1 MTAVTPTAA
10 PATDSSASP
19 TPPAAD
25 AAVPPPPSGPG
36 APPLFT
42 SPPRSVL
49 VIRLSARGD
58 ILFTSPMVRAIRRT
72 WPDARIVWL
81 GESHTVD
88 LIRYHPELDRVI
100 VWDRVGWK
108 RLLRRGRLLQVARE
122 ALALVGA
129 LRRERFDLVLDLQGV
144 SRSGIL
150 AWLSGAP
157 HRVGLGSREGSRLL
171 MTRVLPRDRSRLR
184 EIAEE
189 YRVMA
194 EALGLD
200 TREFRLEAPLPP
212 HAREWAR
219 ERVRALGLE
228 DGYLAVV
235 PFTTR
240 PQKHWFEERWSE
252 LARRAAEE
260 LGLRTVVLGGP
271 DDREAMERI
280 RAGFR
285 GDPAQLVDLVGTT
298 TLDQA
303 AAILEGA
310 ALVVGVDTGLNHVGI
325 AFDRPTVSLFG
336 SNVPFTQ
343 PPNPRTRILLHR
355 LPCVPCKG
363 NPTCNGD
370 FTCMRLITVD
380 EVLEA
385 AREVM
390 AVPEVP
396 PPTASGTSAAQGGRP
411 LPPTPPR

>member
-1 MTAVTPTAA
+1 MTRV
-10 PATDSSASP
+10 
-19 TPPAAD
+19 
-25 AAVPPPPSGPG
+25 
-36 APPLFT
+36 
-42 SPPRSVL
+42 PPRSVL

-72 WPDARIVWL
+72 WPQARIAWL

-88 LIRYHPELDRVI
+88 LIRHHPELDRVI
-100 VWDRVGWK
+100 VWDRAGWK
-108 RLLRRGRLLQVARE
+108 KLLRRGRLVQLARE
-122 ALALVGA
+122 AAGLVGA

-150 AWLSGAP
+150 AWLTGAP
-157 HRVGLGSREGSRLL
+157 ERVGLGSREGSRLL
-171 MTRVLPRDRSRLR
+171 MTRVIPRDRSRLR

-189 YRVMA
+189 YRRMA
-194 EALGLD
+194 DALGLD
-200 TREFRLEAPLPP
+200 TRDFRLEVPLAPPV
-212 HAREWAR
+212 REWAR
-219 ERVRALGLE
+219 GQVQALGLE
-228 DGYLAVV
+228 GGYMVAI

-240 PQKHWFEERWSE
+240 PQKHWFEDRWGE
-252 LARRAAEE
+252 LVDRASHE

-271 DDREAMERI
+271 GDREAMERI
-280 RAGFR
+280 RALTP
-285 GDPAQLVDLVGTT
+285 GDPANTVDLVGVT

-303 AAILEGA
+303 AAIIEGA

-336 SNVPFTQ
+336 SNVPFTD
-343 PPNPRTRILLHR
+343 PPTPRTRILLHR

-390 AVPEVP
+390 ALP
-396 PPTASGTSAAQGGRP
+396 GGG
-411 LPPTPPR
+411 